1 MSHPNL
7 RPFAPFSTRAA
18 DLPEELPPV
27 TLDGPHADE
36 SDYALVYSDELLAA
50 AMAAARAAARAA
62 EGPQEDPDAARLTA
76 EYAAQRRASAA
87 NADEHAP
94 TDAEIA
100 ADPEISAIL
109 DGWRAGDIDWLAA
122 QVEAPEHFTV
132 AQVAA

>member
-1 MSHPNL
+1 MS
-7 RPFAPFSTRAA
+7 RRYITRASDLPAA
-18 DLPEELPPV
+18 DLPV

-50 AMAAARAAARAA
+50 AMAAHRAA
-62 EGPQEDPDAARLTA
+62 EASQEQPDPDAARLHA
-76 EYAAQRRASAA
+76 EYAAQRRTAAA
-87 NADEHAP
+87 NLDEHAP
-94 TDAEIA
+94 TEAELA

-109 DGWRAGDIDWLAA
+109 DAYRAGDIDWLSA

>member
-1 MSHPNL
+1 MS
-7 RPFAPFSTRAA
+7 RPRYITRAA

-27 TLDGPHADE
+27 GSFDGGPHVDE
-36 SDYALVYSDELLAA
+36 SDYALVYSDELLAL
-50 AMAAARAAARAA
+50 AMAAHRAA
-62 EGPQEDPDAARLTA
+62 EGPQEDPDAARLIA

-94 TDAEIA
+94 TEAELA

-109 DGWRAGDIDWLAA
+109 DEYRAGDIDWLSE